1 MTIKGEC
8 LFVSFLLSYANTQFN
23 SAATKEEAY
32 DEDLAYE

>member
-8 LFVSFLLSYANTQFN
+8 LFMSFLLSYANTQFN
-23 SAATKEEAY
+23 SAAKKEEAY